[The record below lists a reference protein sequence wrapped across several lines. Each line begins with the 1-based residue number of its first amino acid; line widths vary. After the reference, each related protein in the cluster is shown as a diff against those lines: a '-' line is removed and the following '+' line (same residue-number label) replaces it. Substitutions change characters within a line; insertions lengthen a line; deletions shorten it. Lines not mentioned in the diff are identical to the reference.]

1 MQNAIDEFSARGTS
15 PFYPWYSP
23 SASSQTWLLQ
33 NDEKQVFV
41 LRLEAERQ
49 NQGTFDRVAIK
60 WYPGLTC

>member
-1 MQNAIDEFSARGTS
+1 MQNAIDEFSARGQVFGTHTS

-41 LRLEAERQ
+41 K
-49 NQGTFDRVAIK
+49 T
-60 WYPGLTC
+60 